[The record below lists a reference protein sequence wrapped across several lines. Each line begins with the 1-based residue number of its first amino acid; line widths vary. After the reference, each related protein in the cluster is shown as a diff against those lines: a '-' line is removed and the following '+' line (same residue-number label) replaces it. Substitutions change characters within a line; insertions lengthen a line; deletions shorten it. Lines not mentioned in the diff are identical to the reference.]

1 MARLPSR
8 RWTAGCLILED
19 QPIKKRTLAI
29 GLATPLLLAAL
40 HAVAPADTASAAA
53 AVAATAVKATP
64 SAGASATKPAPVA
77 DPLVL
82 KAARR
87 LFAAGL
93 AATSRGESILTDL
106 RSTRDPALLPLFA
119 QVQKSSSPALQ
130 LLGMVYAN
138 YVTRDPKTINIP
150 NLLGNA
156 DPSLITPTIAE
167 LIETGTLSS
176 RQLAAIADSAVQPAQ
191 RLMAASVLV
200 DQHNKIGQKVA
211 TELLAADQPAVRYY
225 AAMTLLRTA
234 DAALHK
240 RGLAVLAKLVTDDS
254 PRLVNSKLLLLARV
268 RAQKITTAL
277 PWVAQM
283 AQSRASDARIQ
294 RAAITTLLALKD
306 KQGAGDLVAAIA
318 HASGVINRIELAFL
332 AIEFGKYLTAA
343 DVKPLAITSSPLL
356 ADLAKAVQEA
366 AGGGDPHTAL
376 VALVEQGQPI
386 FLNWLLEYAKEP
398 GTPHRLEY
406 LKRII
411 KLGIVAD
418 NQRDLDY
425 ARAVL
430 AAEYLAKSKEPAARK
445 LLAELLQ
452 MPRGSA
458 VEAVLAGMVRSN
470 ERNFS
475 PLLLPLWHG
484 LKHRRHRVS
493 DYAALLLAREGH
505 ARVLPQL
512 AHAVMFELTRSRGFR
527 AVAGW
532 YYAKLTNSTNELLK
546 NLQAPKTAAAS
557 GD

>member
-1 MARLPSR
+1 M
-8 RWTAGCLILED
+8 ED
-19 QPIKKRTLAI
+19 QLIKTHSLAL
-29 GLATPLLLAAL
+29 GLATPLLLAAML
-40 HAVAPADTASAAA
+40 AAAPAGTNLITGAAATTAVATASSTAPAASM
-53 AVAATAVKATP
+53 P
-64 SAGASATKPAPVA
+64 PPVA

-106 RSTRDPALLPLFA
+106 RSTRDPALLPLFI
-119 QVQKSSSPALQ
+119 QVQKSDSPALQ

-176 RQLAAIADSAVQPAQ
+176 QQLSAIANSAVQPAQ

-200 DQHNKIGQKVA
+200 DQHNKAGQKVA

-225 AAMTLLRTA
+225 AAMTLLRTP
-234 DAALHK
+234 DAAVHK
-240 RGLAVLAKLVTDDS
+240 RGLAVLSKLISDDS

-268 RAQKITTAL
+268 RAQKITPAL

-283 AQSRASDARIQ
+283 AESKASEARVQ
-294 RAAITTLLALKD
+294 RAAITTLLALND
-306 KQGAGDLVAAIA
+306 KRGIRDLAAAIA

-332 AIEFGKYLTAA
+332 AIEFGKRLTAA
-343 DVKPLAITSSPLL
+343 DVKPLGKANSPLL
-356 ADLAKAVQEA
+356 ADLAKAAQEA
-366 AGGGDPHTAL
+366 AGGGDPHHELIAL
-376 VALVEQGQPI
+376 VQQGQPI

-398 GTPHRLEY
+398 GTPHRLDY

-411 KLGIVAD
+411 RLGIVAD

-430 AAEYLAKSKEPAARK
+430 AAEYLAKSKQPAARK

-475 PLLLPLWHG
+475 PLLLPLWHA

-505 ARVLPQL
+505 ARALPQL

-532 YYAKLTNSTNELLK
+532 YYAKLTHSTNELLK
-546 NLQAPKTAAAS
+546 NLQPPKTAATGS
-557 GD
+557 